1 MLRQISK
8 FILTLWGWKIEGS
21 VSQDLKKFM
30 MIALPHTSNWDFP
43 LGILVRSVI
52 QLRINFVGKDS
63 LFKPPF
69 GGIFRYLGGYPVD
82 RSKSTNFVDAVAK
95 LYNENERFAL
105 LIAPEGTRKKVKE
118 LKTGFYYIALK
129 ANVPIILMKM
139 DWPNKIVTFSKPFF
153 ASDDKEE
160 NFQFIEDEMK
170 GIIGKNPEWSWPE
183 SKKIDKS

>member
-8 FILTLWGWKIEGS
+8 FILALWGWKIEGS
-21 VSQDLKKFM
+21 VPHDLKKYM
-30 MIALPHTSNWDFP
+30 MIAMPHTSNWDFP
-43 LGILVRSVI
+43 LGVLIRSVI
-52 QLRINFVGKDS
+52 KLNINFVGKDT

-95 LYNENERFAL
+95 LYDENERFAL

-129 ANVPIILMKM
+129 AKVPIVLMKM
-139 DWPNKIVTFSKPFF
+139 DWPNKVITFNKPFDP
-153 ASDDKEE
+153 SGDKEKD
-160 NFQFIEDEMK
+160 FQYLKDEMK
-170 GIIGKNPEWSWPE
+170 GIVGKNPEWSWPE
-183 SKKIDKS
+183 AND

>member
-1 MLRQISK
+1 MLQQISK

-21 VSQDLKKFM
+21 LPYDLKKYM
-30 MIALPHTSNWDFP
+30 MIAMPHTSNWDFP
-43 LGILVRSVI
+43 LGVLTRSLI
-52 QLRINFVGKDS
+52 KLNINFVGKDT

-69 GGIFRYLGGYPVD
+69 GAIFRYLGGYPVD

-129 ANVPIILMKM
+129 AKVPIVLMKM
-139 DWPNKIVTFSKPFF
+139 DWPNKIVTFNEPFHP
-153 ASDDKEE
+153 SGDKEKD
-160 NFQFIEDEMK
+160 FQYLKDEMK
-170 GIIGKNPEWSWPE
+170 GIVGKNPEWSWPE
-183 SKKIDKS
+183 AK